1 MVADVITIKGARVHN
16 LKNLDLTL
24 PRHALVVVTGPSG
37 SGKSSLAFDTLY
49 AEGQR
54 RYIESLSSFA
64 HQFLDQLPKPDLD
77 RIEGL
82 SPALA
87 IDQKGLGG
95 NPRSTVGTVTEIAN
109 YLRLLYARCG
119 DVICP
124 DCDVPAGSLPLSAIR
139 DSVGAQPDGARLW
152 ILAPVVT
159 GRKGAHAKLLDG
171 LARQGYVRAL
181 VDGELQDLDE
191 MPPLAPGRRHDVA
204 VVVDGFV
211 NRPGVSER
219 LTAALDRALELS
231 GGTVLVREESGRIT
245 LYSREAGCPSCGR
258 SFAPL
263 EPRLFSFNSPAGSCP
278 DCQGLGSRPTIRETS
293 LVPETGL
300 SLAEGAV
307 SYLRGKETGW
317 LYTQIEALAGAMG
330 FGLDVPWDE
339 LSETARRV
347 LLHGLTPEVT
357 DELSGH
363 RHWDAFLSDW
373 TGLMPEL
380 LRRHRE
386 TRSDKVRS
394 SLAALLAAEPCPAC
408 EGYRLCPDALSV
420 RVGGRHVGE
429 VGELSLTGLL
439 AWAESLAFDDPLKAA
454 VAGPVLE
461 QVSSRARFLCEVGV
475 GYLSLSRSAASL
487 SGGEGQRVRLATQ
500 VGSRLTGVLYILDEP
515 SVGLHHRD
523 IHRLIGTLGHLRDRG
538 NSVVVVEHD
547 LDVMLAA
554 DHLLDLGPGAGEHGG
569 EIVAQGTPAEVAAVE
584 DSVTGAWLAGRQRI
598 QGPSPVNGGAPPD
611 DWLRMTGLSGRNLKD
626 IDLEIPLGRLTVVTG
641 VSGSGKSS
649 AIHDTLY
656 RELARRLNRAGAEPG
671 PFRTLEGE
679 DALRSVILVDQ
690 SPIGRSARSTPATY
704 TNLMGHLRKLFAAT
718 PLARMRGYGPGRFSF
733 NTGDGRCPVC
743 EGAGVKRLSMDFLP
757 DVDVPCEA
765 CGGRRYGSETLEVH
779 FKGVNIADA
788 LDLPVEEA
796 LELFGNIPACRKIL
810 GVMEGVG
817 LGYLRLGQTGATL
830 SGGEAQRLKLSR
842 ELARG
847 SRGHAMYI
855 LDEPTTGLHFCD
867 VDRLMDI
874 LARLTGK
881 GHSVVVIE
889 HNPEVVRRA
898 DWVVDLGPEGGDGG
912 GEIVVQGPLEA
923 VLAESASHTGVM
935 LRELAH
941 AE

>member
-1 MVADVITIKGARVHN
+1 MVEDVITIKGARVHN
-16 LKNLDLTL
+16 LRNLDLAL

-95 NPRSTVGTVTEIAN
+95 NPRSTVGTITEIAN

-119 DVICP
+119 ETICP
-124 DCDVPAGSLPLSAIR
+124 DCGVPAGALPLSAIR
-139 DSVGAQPDGARLW
+139 DGIAGRPDGSRLW
-152 ILAPVVT
+152 ILAPVVS
-159 GRKGAHAKLLDG
+159 GRKGAHRKRLDE
-171 LARQGYVRAL
+171 LAAQGYVRAL
-181 VDGELQDLDE
+181 IDGELRDLDD
-191 MPPLAPGRRHDVA
+191 MPPLSPGRRHDIA

-211 NRPGVSER
+211 KRAGAGER
-219 LTAALDRALELS
+219 LDAALDRALALS
-231 GGTVLVREESGRIT
+231 GGTVLVREADGSVA

-278 DCQGLGSRPTIRETS
+278 ECQGLGSQPTIRESS
-293 LVPETGL
+293 LIPEPEL
-300 SLAEGAV
+300 SLAGGAI
-307 SYLRGKETGW
+307 SYLRGKESGW
-317 LYTQIEALAGAMG
+317 IYTQIEALAGAMG
-330 FGLDVPWDE
+330 FGLDTPWTELPDE
-339 LSETARRV
+339 TRQV
-347 LLHGLTPEVT
+347 LLHGLSPEI
-357 DELSGH
+357 DDALASH
-363 RHWDAFLSDW
+363 RHYEAFLHDW
-373 TGLMPEL
+373 AGLVPEL

-386 TRSDKVRS
+386 TRSEKVRS
-394 SLAALLAAEPCPAC
+394 ALATLLTDEPCAAC
-408 EGYRLCPDALSV
+408 GGYRLCADALAV
-420 RVGGRHVGE
+420 KIGGLHIGE
-429 VGELSLTGLL
+429 ANDLPLTALLDWAGGLG
-439 AWAESLAFDDPLKAA
+439 FTDPLKAA
-454 VAGPVLE
+454 VAKPVLE
-461 QVSSRARFLCEVGV
+461 QVVSRTRFLCEVGV
-475 GYLSLSRSAASL
+475 GYLSLARSVATL

-523 IHRLIGTLGHLRDRG
+523 IHRLIETLRHLRDRG

-569 EIVAQGTPAEVAAVE
+569 RIVAQGTPDEVAEVE
-584 DSVTGAWLAGRQRI
+584 DSVTGAWLAGRRRV
-598 QGPSPVNGGAPPD
+598 QGPDPVNGSAAPE
-611 DWLRMTGLSGRNLKD
+611 DWLRMRGLTGRNLRD

-641 VSGSGKSS
+641 VSGSGKST
-649 AIHDTLY
+649 AVNDTLY

-671 PFRTLEGE
+671 AFRELEGE
-679 DALRSVILVDQ
+679 TALRSVVLVDQ
-690 SPIGRSARSTPATY
+690 STIGRSARSTPATY
-704 TNLMGHLRKLFAAT
+704 TGLMGHLRKLFAAT
-718 PLARMRGYGPGRFSF
+718 SLARMRGYGPGRFSF

-765 CGGRRYGSETLEVH
+765 CGGRRYAPETLEVH
-779 FKGVNIADA
+779 FKGITIADA
-788 LDLPVEEA
+788 LDLTVDAA
-796 LELFGNIPACRKIL
+796 LELLDAIPACRRIL
-810 GVMEGVG
+810 GVMSDVG
-817 LGYLRLGQTGATL
+817 LGYLRLGQTGSTL

-847 SRGHAMYI
+847 SRGHALYI

-874 LARLTGK
+874 LARLTAK
-881 GHSVVVIE
+881 GHTVVVIE

-898 DWVVDLGPEGGDGG
+898 DWVIDLGPEGGEAGG
-912 GEIVVQGPLEA
+912 DIVVQGPLEA
-923 VLAESASHTGVM
+923 VLAEEASYTGAM

-941 AE
+941 AT